1 MASHASGDPPILQ
14 WAKGIAAVS
23 NNFGYISLA
32 DFAVT
37 RAGEV
42 FLVGGLGDVVQRADW
57 VSGMEIPEVNQ
68 VSRPYLA
75 SFFIAKLDS
84 DGKLLWARSSAP
96 PAAGRTVG
104 IDLNGNSYV
113 LADVTGSAGS
123 TLRVGDLSITAPTH
137 FSNVLAKFDRDGH
150 TEWAQIIVGPG
161 PYGKQIAVDEAGEIL
176 LASSFVP
183 GELRLVKYDSSGS
196 STWTNANNGLFLSE
210 VNVTA
215 MKQRPDGRLFVAGSY
230 YGGGV
235 CCSDFFGADQHFDGG
250 TFLAEYSPAGQ
261 LLKIGRLS
269 DLALTV
275 SQIVFDS
282 RGNYYLFGNFRNAT
296 AQRGTLSFGSVTLT
310 NAGTAYGSSDIFRA
324 KLDSGGILQWASL
337 DGGTEGDYAGIAVI
351 DDTDTLYWTGSI
363 RGPSEIGS
371 WHDGSPGLRLF
382 LAKQDGAGGVD
393 WVLTETNRLFERVGL
408 DASGHLYVSGTA
420 INPAVVV
427 GTPVRAGEPVVAR
440 LGTERLPP
448 FVVTKPRSQRIIEG
462 GTLGLSVVAGGVPP
476 FSYQWRFDGTP
487 VQGAT
492 NRQFSIPDMRP
503 ELSGSYDVRIC
514 NSLGCTDTA
523 PVRVEVIGFNSAPVL
538 EWLRRPSRTTRDPA
552 TSSWYGYDDI
562 STDAGGNLYALGV
575 LLWPGTL
582 EELALRDSAH
592 FVSVYSATGAF
603 QRVVQISSPWGGYWS
618 IDFEASRVRADSRG
632 NFFVLGATYPQ
643 TEHGSTTGYLLRYTA
658 SGALSWYRTADG
670 GFGQH
675 MAVDE
680 QGNAYVIGATISRFS
695 ATGDRNQIANSPPV
709 PSLALDHHHFDVDPV
724 GNVYLFFSFSSAF
737 SAWGVDFKST
747 GLQDMLLV
755 RLDPLGHLVWYR
767 QITGAPYKTAQLM
780 TIGHSGR
787 ISIYGTISS
796 DGDLNFGSQTVRVVG
811 PTQFI
816 GQYSLDG
823 QLLWVR
829 QLEGIPG
836 TGAPTQ
842 ISGDGQGNL
851 YFCLGTFSET
861 RLGGLPIGSPGSYA
875 SFVARF
881 SSAGHLD
888 WVHNA
893 LAFGASAAAD
903 PFGALYL
910 SGATADDLTIGTKS
924 LPYFAD
930 GTYRTMF
937 LGKLTPNAT
946 LGIRRDNAP
955 QGSPRPQLLLMSDYL
970 APYRIESS
978 ENLRTWRSLGVVTNQ
993 GGLFEAMELDPP
1005 PGRGLFYRAR
1015 LAQ

>member
-1 MASHASGDPPILQ
+1 MVGASIVSPSPRDLAQAADPLAE
-14 WAKGIAAVS
+14 AKAQQQALEQALS
-23 NNFGYISLA
+23 A
-32 DFAVT
+32 
-37 RAGEV
+37 
-42 FLVGGLGDVVQRADW
+42 QRADLDQLRATSAALGVQLDLAEAELASVTAEYDR
-57 VSGMEIPEVNQ
+57 VSGLLVEVKGQ
-68 VSRPYLA
+68 VA
-75 SFFIAKLDS
+75 E
-84 DGKLLWARSSAP
+84 
-96 PAAGRTVG
+96 
-104 IDLNGNSYV
+104 
-113 LADVTGSAGS
+113 
-123 TLRVGDLSITAPTH
+123 ITA
-137 FSNVLAKFDRDGH
+137 
-150 TEWAQIIVGPG
+150 Q
-161 PYGKQIAVDEAGEIL
+161 
-176 LASSFVP
+176 
-183 GELRLVKYDSSGS
+183 
-196 STWTNANNGLFLSE
+196 
-210 VNVTA
+210 
-215 MKQRPDGRLFVAGSY
+215 
-230 YGGGV
+230 
-235 CCSDFFGADQHFDGG
+235 
-250 TFLAEYSPAGQ
+250 
-261 LLKIGRLS
+261 
-269 DLALTV
+269 
-275 SQIVFDS
+275 
-282 RGNYYLFGNFRNAT
+282 
-296 AQRGTLSFGSVTLT
+296 
-310 NAGTAYGSSDIFRA
+310 
-324 KLDSGGILQWASL
+324 
-337 DGGTEGDYAGIAVI
+337 
-351 DDTDTLYWTGSI
+351 
-363 RGPSEIGS
+363 
-371 WHDGSPGLRLF
+371 
-382 LAKQDGAGGVD
+382 
-393 WVLTETNRLFERVGL
+393 
-408 DASGHLYVSGTA
+408 
-420 INPAVVV
+420 
-427 GTPVRAGEPVVAR
+427 
-440 LGTERLPP
+440 
-448 FVVTKPRSQRIIEG
+448 
-462 GTLGLSVVAGGVPP
+462 VAGGVPP

-603 QRVVQISSPWGGYWS
+603 QRVVQISSPWGGYWG
-618 IDFEASRVRADSRG
+618 IGFFATRVRADNQG
-632 NFFVLGATYPQ
+632 NFFVLAATYPDYSQ
-643 TEHGSTTGYLLRYTA
+643 TEHGLTTGYLFRYTA
-658 SGALSWYRTADG
+658 SGSLSWYRTADG
-670 GFGQH
+670 GFGQNL
-675 MAVDE
+675 AVDA
-680 QGNAYVIGATISRFS
+680 QGNAYVIGATISQFS
-695 ATGDRNQIANSPPV
+695 AAGDRTEIANSPPV
-709 PSLALDHHHFDVDPV
+709 PSLAFHDHYLDVDQA

-787 ISIYGTISS
+787 ISIYGTVNS
-796 DGDLNFGSQTVRVVG
+796 DGDADFGGATPKVVG
-811 PTQFI
+811 PDWFL

-823 QLLWVR
+823 QLLWVK
-829 QLEGIPG
+829 QLGNIYLLAEV
-836 TGAPTQ
+836 AQ
-842 ISGDGQGNL
+842 ITGDGQGNL
-851 YFCLGTFSET
+851 YFCLGTSSET
-861 RLGGLPIGSPGSYA
+861 HLGDFPIGTSGNYA

-888 WVHNA
+888 WVRS
-893 LAFGASAAAD
+893 AFAYGARIAAD

-910 SGATADDLTIGTKS
+910 SGATADDLTIGTNS